1 MKITFI
7 TWQELDALIDEL
19 ARKINYKPDVLI
31 GVSRGGLI
39 PVRLL
44 SDRLNNPNVAVIRTE
59 FYTGVGTT
67 TKTPKITQDIP
78 IDVKGKTLLVV
89 DDVADSGKSLQLIK
103 KHLLAKGA
111 KEVKIATLH
120 YKSTSIVKPDYYAK
134 ETTEWLSYPWEKHEI
149 KITTKSF

>member
-1 MKITFI
+1 MKITYI
-7 TWQELDALIDEL
+7 TWQELDELIDEL
-19 ARKINYKPDVLI
+19 ASKINYNPDALI

-44 SDRLNNPNVAVIRTE
+44 SDRLNNPNIAVIRTE

-89 DDVADSGKSLQLIK
+89 DDVADTGKSLTLIK

-111 KEVKIATLH
+111 KDVKIATIH
-120 YKSTSIVKPDYYAK
+120 YKNHSEIKPDFYAK
-134 ETTEWLSYPWEKHEI
+134 ETNAWTAYPWEKQE
-149 KITTKSF
+149 TKLKK